1 MKTLAHH
8 LLHRQLQAFGIKQFR
23 GRNAAAKRDHA
34 RQFTVLEKFADG
46 GGLEFTRAGG
56 ETPIV
61 HTIFLFC
68 LVVVL
73 IILALLQVFPGGAY
87 QSGLSLFVSLRSP
100 RTGQEP
106 LSGVSTSRFV
116 FQYDQRLYVALF
128 SPPATNRRAGRYR
141 RSYRRR

>member
-1 MKTLAHH
+1 MKTFAHH

-34 RQFTVLEKFADG
+34 GQFTVLEKFADG

-73 IILALLQVFPGGAY
+73 IIFASLQVFPGGADHA
-87 QSGLSLFVSLRSP
+87 GAILFCTLSPGQGYAATRVSHVMLCLSKRLTARYRS
-100 RTGQEP
+100 
-106 LSGVSTSRFV
+106 
-116 FQYDQRLYVALF
+116 LF

-141 RSYRRR
+141 RSYHQR

>member
-1 MKTLAHH
+1 MKTFAHH

-34 RQFTVLEKFADG
+34 GQFTVLEKFADG

-73 IILALLQVFPGGAY
+73 IIFASLQVFPAALTMP
-87 QSGLSLFVSLRSP
+87 GLSFSVRCHP
-100 RTGQEP
+100 DRGMP
-106 LSGVSTSRFV
+106 LSGFRTSCFV
-116 FQYDQRLYVALF
+116 FQND
-128 SPPATNRRAGRYR
+128 
-141 RSYRRR
+141 